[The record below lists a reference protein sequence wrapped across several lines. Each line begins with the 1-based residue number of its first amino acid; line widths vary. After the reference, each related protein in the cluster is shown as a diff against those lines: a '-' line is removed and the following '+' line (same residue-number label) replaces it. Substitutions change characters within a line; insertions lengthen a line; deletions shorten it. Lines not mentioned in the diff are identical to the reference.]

1 MSFIEIKGLRKEFGD
16 VTPLDGVDFTAE
28 KGDVVC
34 LIGPS
39 GTGKSTL
46 IRCINRL
53 ETPTSGDII
62 IDGVNVCEKDV
73 DIPALR
79 KKVGMVFQSFNLF
92 GHKSIIENIIM
103 PQVDLLGKSVAEAKE
118 EALKQLK
125 RVGLESKAD
134 NMPDE
139 LSGGQKQRAA
149 IARALAMHPD
159 IMLFDEPTSA
169 LDPTMVSEVKNVIRK
184 LADDGMTMIIVSHE
198 MQLVKDIATRV
209 LFMDDGVICEQG
221 TPSEI
226 FENPKKE
233 KTRSFV
239 LKITRWNWDCA
250 EQGYDFIGMSSSMEE
265 FCRSRFMSR
274 RQLNTCMIVFEEI
287 YTSYVVL
294 ASENGSDFSFELEV
308 SGDNSNVKLIVHYTG
323 ASDPFDKEIDPTSQA
338 IIQKKAK
345 AAASDENGAKVFEVI
360 V

>member
-16 VTPLDGVDFTAE
+16 VTPLGGVDFTAE

-53 ETPTSGDII
+53 ETPTSGEII
-62 IDGVNVCEKDV
+62 IDGVNVCEKGV
-73 DIPALR
+73 DIPSLR
-79 KKVGMVFQSFNLF
+79 
-92 GHKSIIENIIM
+92 
-103 PQVDLLGKSVAEAKE
+103 LGKPEPEARE
-118 EALKQLK
+118 EALKQLR
-125 RVGLESKAD
+125 RVGLEIKAN

-149 IARALAMHPD
+149 IARALAMHPE

-184 LADDGMTMIIVSHE
+184 LADDGMTMLIVTHE
-198 MQLVKDIATRV
+198 MQLVKDIASKV
-209 LFMDDGVICEQG
+209 LYMDEGVIYEQG
-221 TPSEI
+221 TPAEI
-226 FENPKKE
+226 FEKPKRE

-239 LKITRWNWDCA
+239 LKITRWSWDCTKC
-250 EQGYDFIGMSSSMEE
+250 GYDFIGMTASMEE

-274 RQLNTCMIVFEEI
+274 KQLNSCLLVLDEI
-287 YTSYVVL
+287 FTSYIVP
-294 ASENGSDFSFELEV
+294 AYEDDDFSFELEV
-308 SGDNSNVKLIVHYTG
+308 SGDNDDIKLLVRYTCEK
-323 ASDPFDKEIDPTSQA
+323 DPFGREIDPTSQA
-338 IIQKKAK
+338 IIQKKTK
-345 AAASDENGAKVFEVI
+345 TVPFDETGVRIFEIVI
-360 V
+360 

>member
-16 VTPLDGVDFTAE
+16 VTPLGGVDFTAE

-53 ETPTSGDII
+53 ETPTSGEII
-62 IDGVNVCEKDV
+62 IDGVNVCEKCV
-73 DIPALR
+73 DIPSLR

-92 GHKSIIENIIM
+92 GHKSIIDNI
-103 PQVDLLGKSVAEAKE
+103 
-118 EALKQLK
+118 
-125 RVGLESKAD
+125 RVGLEIKAN

-149 IARALAMHPD
+149 IARALAMHPE

-184 LADDGMTMIIVSHE
+184 LADDGMTMLIVTHE
-198 MQLVKDIATRV
+198 MQLVKDIASKV
-209 LFMDDGVICEQG
+209 LYMDEGVIYEQG
-221 TPSEI
+221 TPAEI
-226 FENPKKE
+226 FEKPKRE

-239 LKITRWNWDCA
+239 LKITRWSWDCTKC
-250 EQGYDFIGMSSSMEE
+250 GYDFIGMTASMEE

-274 RQLNTCMIVFEEI
+274 KQLNSCLLVLDEI
-287 YTSYVVL
+287 FTSYIVP
-294 ASENGSDFSFELEV
+294 AYEDDDFSFELEV
-308 SGDNSNVKLIVHYTG
+308 SGDNDEIKLILRYTG
-323 ASDPFDKEIDPTSQA
+323 DTDPFDRKIDPTSQA
-338 IIQKKAK
+338 IIQKKTK
-345 AAASDENGAKVFEVI
+345 AGLSDKPNEKVYEI
-360 V
+360 VL

>member
-16 VTPLDGVDFTAE
+16 VTPLGGVDFTAE

-53 ETPTSGDII
+53 ETPTSGEII
-62 IDGVNVCEKDV
+62 IDGVNVCEKGV
-73 DIPALR
+73 DIPSLR

-92 GHKSIIENIIM
+92 GHKSIIDNIIM
-103 PQVDLLGKSVAEAKE
+103 PQTDLLGKPEPEARE
-118 EALKQLK
+118 EALKQLR
-125 RVGLESKAD
+125 RVGLEIKAN

-149 IARALAMHPD
+149 IARALAMHPE

-184 LADDGMTMIIVSHE
+184 LADDGMTMLIVTHE
-198 MQLVKDIATRV
+198 MQLVKDIASKV
-209 LFMDDGVICEQG
+209 LYMDEGVIYEQG
-221 TPSEI
+221 TPAEI
-226 FENPKKE
+226 FEKPKRE

-239 LKITRWNWDCA
+239 LKITRWSWDCTKC
-250 EQGYDFIGMSSSMEE
+250 GYDFIGMTASMEE

-274 RQLNTCMIVFEEI
+274 KQLNSCLLVLDEI
-287 YTSYVVL
+287 FTSYIVP
-294 ASENGSDFSFELEV
+294 AYEDNDFSFELEV
-308 SGDNSNVKLIVHYTG
+308 SGDNDEIKLILRYTG
-323 ASDPFDKEIDPTSQA
+323 DTDPFDRKIDPTSQA
-338 IIQKKAK
+338 IIQKKTK
-345 AAASDENGAKVFEVI
+345 AGLSDKPNEKVYEI
-360 V
+360 VL

>member
-1 MSFIEIKGLRKEFGD
+1 MSFIEIRGLRKEFAD
-16 VTPLDGVDFTAE
+16 ITPLAGVDFSVE

-53 ETPTSGDII
+53 ETPTSGEIF
-62 IDGVNVCEKDV
+62 IDGENVCEKDA

-92 GHKSIIENIIM
+92 GHKSIIDNIMM
-103 PQVDLLGKSVAEAKE
+103 PQIDLLGKTEQEAES

-125 RVGLESKAD
+125 RVGLESKA
-134 NMPDE
+134 NSMPDE

-149 IARALAMHPD
+149 IARALAMHPQV
-159 IMLFDEPTSA
+159 MLFDEPTSA
-169 LDPTMVSEVKNVIRK
+169 LDPTMVTEVKNVIRK
-184 LADDGMTMIIVSHE
+184 LADDGMTMVIVTHE
-198 MQLVKDIATRV
+198 MQLARDIATRV
-209 LFMDDGVICEQG
+209 LFMDDGIIYEQG
-221 TPSEI
+221 TPFDI

-239 LKITRWNWDCA
+239 LKITRWNWDCT
-250 EQGYDFIGMSSSMEE
+250 ENCYDYIGMSASMEE

-274 RQLNTCMIVFEEI
+274 KQLNSCLLVLDEI
-287 YTSYVVL
+287 FTSYIVP
-294 ASENGSDFSFELEV
+294 AYHDHDFSFELEV
-308 SGDNSNVKLIVHYTG
+308 SGDNDKIKLTVNYSGDT
-323 ASDPFDKEIDPTSQA
+323 DPFEREIDPTSEA
-338 IIQKKAK
+338 IIQKKTK
-345 AAASDENGAKVFEVI
+345 TVLSDEMGKRVFEIVI
-360 V
+360 